1 MTKYFLKINFSLTIV
16 AVLIASM
23 NVAAQNSMGDLPPQ
37 MINQL
42 KTMTPEQ
49 QQQLALRYNIQLP
62 SNGGQAISNSA
73 LGQKSEPI
81 EKFLLDEGYDD
92 SSKDDLPSLPV
103 TDNKLQRFGLS
114 FFSQEI
120 STFSPVDDAS
130 VPGDYV
136 LGVGDSMVIQ
146 MMGTTTDRYD
156 VEIAR
161 DGSIFIESLGVI
173 SIAGLSMSQAVD
185 TLEKRVA
192 NELFGTTV
200 SINLGKLKAM
210 NIFLAGE
217 IKNPGMYSVS
227 ALTSVT
233 QALYQAGGIT
243 ELGSI
248 RNIQVLRNGE
258 HVNTFDAYDL
268 LIKGSSTNDIRLKSG
283 DVVLIPPY
291 QSIAEVRGESR
302 RPMLYE
308 ITEGETVADLVKMSS
323 GFAENASPSDSVLLT
338 QSSAGSPL
346 NAMALNLLNQNDLE
360 TVIGMNDVLIIPKAN
375 ITPRNFIEITGAAH
389 RTGLVAWEEGM
400 HLRDIITDI
409 NKDFPQ
415 YIDLDFSMIVRK
427 PDRFS
432 KLSFLNFSL
441 RELFQNNEYEDIELF
456 EFDQIVFFSST
467 PDEDLSTSSIKEKLS
482 SNLQINNEID
492 DDDEILLNKPN
503 DLTMDKELSVTSKD
517 FTRAILLKP
526 IIDRVRLDS
535 SLQNPMQLISISGDV
550 PHPGIYPLF
559 KNATAKDLIEA
570 AGGLNDTAYDKA
582 IELSRPILKSLSYSY
597 QLQELNASNNDQELI
612 AAKLEP
618 LDHLTVRGYPER
630 NKNRK
635 VTLTGEFNF
644 PGEYMIGTDETILSL
659 IERAGGFTESAFIQ
673 GSVYL
678 NNTVRLNEIK
688 RLEEYSNQ
696 IKKNYS
702 SSSLTQE
709 SASSIPID
717 QLDDFISMLEA
728 TEPTGRVAIDLG
740 GSNLSNYGVE
750 DGDSLHIP
758 KKSLTV
764 NVVGE
769 VNLAHALEYTKE
781 LTIDDYLQLS
791 GGLTQRAAKD
801 NLYIVKANGSTI
813 VLDKSSFRIFGRKPK
828 IEPGDTIVVPVNIQ
842 YKDSLTNWTQV
853 TQLIY
858 QSMVSIAAVKGL

>member
-1 MTKYFLKINFSLTIV
+1 MTKNFLKIIFSLTIV

-23 NVAAQNSMGDLPPQ
+23 NVAAQNSMGDLSPQ

-62 SNGGQAISNSA
+62 LNGGQAISDRG

-81 EKFLLDEGYDD
+81 EKFLVDGGYDD
-92 SSKDDLPSLPV
+92 SSKDQVPSLPV

-136 LGVGDSMVIQ
+136 LGVGDSIAIQ
-146 MMGTTTDRYD
+146 MMGTTTERYD
-156 VEIAR
+156 VGIAR

-432 KLSFLNFSL
+432 NLSFLNFSL

-467 PDEDLSTSSIKEKLS
+467 PDEDQSNESIKEKLS
-482 SNLQINNEID
+482 SNLQIDNKI
-492 DDDEILLNKPN
+492 DDDEILFTKPN
-503 DLTMDKELSVTSKD
+503 DLTMDKELSVTSKN

-526 IIDRVRLDS
+526 IIDRIKLNS

-570 AGGLNDTAYDKA
+570 AGGFNDTAYDKA
-582 IELSRPILKSLSYSY
+582 IELSRPVLESLTYSY
-597 QLQELNASNNDQELI
+597 QLRELNASNNDQELI

-618 LDHLTVRGYPER
+618 LDHLTVRGYQER
-630 NKNRK
+630 NKSRK

-644 PGEYMIGTDETILSL
+644 PGDYVINSGETILSV
-659 IERAGGFTESAFIQ
+659 IERAGGFTDSAFIQ

-678 NNTVRLNEIK
+678 KNTVRLNEIK
-688 RLEEYSNQ
+688 RLQEYSNQ

-709 SASSIPID
+709 SSSSIPID
-717 QLDDFISMLEA
+717 QLDDFLSMLEA
-728 TEPTGRVAIDLG
+728 TEPSGRVAIDLG
-740 GSNLSNYGVE
+740 SSNLSNYGVE

-791 GGLTQRAAKD
+791 GGLTQRAD
-801 NLYIVKANGSTI
+801 TDSLYIVKANGSTI

>member
-23 NVAAQNSMGDLPPQ
+23 NVAAQNSMGDLSPQ

-62 SNGGQAISNSA
+62 SNGGQVISDRA

-81 EKFLLDEGYDD
+81 EKFFVDEGYDD
-92 SSKDDLPSLPV
+92 SSRDHLPSLPV

-136 LGVGDSMVIQ
+136 LGVGDSMAIQ

-308 ITEGETVADLVKMSS
+308 ITVGETVADLVKMSS

-432 KLSFLNFSL
+432 NLSFLNFSL

-467 PDEDLSTSSIKEKLS
+467 PDEDQSNESIEEKLS
-482 SNLQINNEID
+482 SNLQIKNEID

-503 DLTMDKELSVTSKD
+503 DLTMDKELSATSKD

-526 IIDRVRLDS
+526 IIDRIKLDS
-535 SLQNPMQLISISGDV
+535 SLKNPMQLISISGDV

-570 AGGLNDTAYDKA
+570 AGGFSDTAYNKA
-582 IELSRPILKSLSYSY
+582 IELSRPVLESLTYSY
-597 QLQELNASNNDQELI
+597 QLKELNASNNDQELI

-630 NKNRK
+630 NKSRK
-635 VTLTGEFNF
+635 VRLTGEFNF
-644 PGEYMIGTDETILSL
+644 PGDYVINSGETILSV
-659 IERAGGFTESAFIQ
+659 IERAGGFTDSAFIQ

-678 NNTVRLNEIK
+678 KNTVRLNEIK
-688 RLEEYSNQ
+688 RLQEYSNQ
-696 IKKNYS
+696 IMKNYS

-709 SASSIPID
+709 SSSSIPID

-740 GSNLSNYGVE
+740 SSNLSNYGVE

-801 NLYIVKANGSTI
+801 NLYIVKANGATI

>member
-1 MTKYFLKINFSLTIV
+1 MTKNFLKIIFSLTIV

-23 NVAAQNSMGDLPPQ
+23 NVAAQNSMGDLSPQ

-62 SNGGQAISNSA
+62 SHGGQAISDRG

-81 EKFLLDEGYDD
+81 EKFFVDEGYDD
-92 SSKDDLPSLPV
+92 SSKDQVPSLPV
-103 TDNKLQRFGLS
+103 IDNKLQRFGLS

-136 LGVGDSMVIQ
+136 LGVGDSMAIQ
-146 MMGTTTDRYD
+146 MMGTTTERYD

-283 DVVLIPPY
+283 DVLLIPPY

-432 KLSFLNFSL
+432 NLSFLNFSL

-467 PDEDLSTSSIKEKLS
+467 PDEDQSNESIKEKLS
-482 SNLQINNEID
+482 SNLQINNVI
-492 DDDEILLNKPN
+492 DDDEILLNNPN
-503 DLTMDKELSVTSKD
+503 DLTMDKELSAASKD
-517 FTRAILLKP
+517 FTRVILLKP
-526 IIDRVRLDS
+526 IIDRIKLDS
-535 SLQNPMQLISISGDV
+535 SLPNPMQLISISGDV

-570 AGGLNDTAYDKA
+570 AGGFNDTAYDKA

-630 NKNRK
+630 NKSRK
-635 VTLTGEFNF
+635 VRLTGEFNF
-644 PGEYMIGTDETILSL
+644 PGDYLISTDETISSV
-659 IERAGGFTESAFIQ
+659 IERAGGFTDSAFIQ

-678 NNTVRLNEIK
+678 KNTVRLEEIK

-740 GSNLSNYGVE
+740 GSDLSNYGVE

-769 VNLAHALEYTKE
+769 VNLAHALEYAKE

-801 NLYIVKANGSTI
+801 NLYIVKANGATI

>member
-23 NVAAQNSMGDLPPQ
+23 NVAAQNSMGDLSPQ

-62 SNGGQAISNSA
+62 LNGGQAISDRG

-81 EKFLLDEGYDD
+81 EKFLVDGGYDD
-92 SSKDDLPSLPV
+92 SSKDQVPSLPV

-136 LGVGDSMVIQ
+136 LGVGDSIAIQ
-146 MMGTTTDRYD
+146 MMGTTTERYD
-156 VEIAR
+156 VGIAR

-389 RTGLVAWEEGM
+389 RTGLVAWNEGM
-400 HLRDIITDI
+400 HLRDVITDI

-432 KLSFLNFSL
+432 NLSFLNFSL

-467 PDEDLSTSSIKEKLS
+467 PDEDQSNESIKEKLS
-482 SNLQINNEID
+482 SNLQIDNKI
-492 DDDEILLNKPN
+492 DDDEILFTKPN

-526 IIDRVRLDS
+526 IIDRIKLNS

-559 KNATAKDLIEA
+559 KNATAKDLVEA
-570 AGGLNDTAYDKA
+570 AGGFNDTAYDKA
-582 IELSRPILKSLSYSY
+582 IELSRPVLESLTYSY
-597 QLQELNASNNDQELI
+597 QLKELNASNNDQELI

-630 NKNRK
+630 NKSRK
-635 VTLTGEFNF
+635 VRLTGEFNF
-644 PGEYMIGTDETILSL
+644 PGEYIISTDETILSV
-659 IERAGGFTESAFIQ
+659 IERAGGFTDSAFIQ

-678 NNTVRLNEIK
+678 KNTVRLNEIK
-688 RLEEYSNQ
+688 RLQEYSNQ
-696 IKKNYS
+696 IMKNYS

-709 SASSIPID
+709 STSSIPID
-717 QLDDFISMLEA
+717 QLDDFLSMLEA

-740 GSNLSNYGVE
+740 GSDLSNYVVE

-791 GGLTQRAAKD
+791 GGLTQRAD
-801 NLYIVKANGSTI
+801 TDSLYIVKANGSTI

>member
-23 NVAAQNSMGDLPPQ
+23 NVAAQNSMGDLSPQ

-62 SNGGQAISNSA
+62 LNGGQAISDRG

-81 EKFLLDEGYDD
+81 EKFLVDGGYDD
-92 SSKDDLPSLPV
+92 SSKDQVPSLPV

-136 LGVGDSMVIQ
+136 LGVGDSIAIQ
-146 MMGTTTDRYD
+146 MMGTTTERYD
-156 VEIAR
+156 VGIAR

-400 HLRDIITDI
+400 HLRDVITDI

-432 KLSFLNFSL
+432 NLSFLNFSL

-467 PDEDLSTSSIKEKLS
+467 PDEDQSNESIKEKLS
-482 SNLQINNEID
+482 SNLQIDNKI
-492 DDDEILLNKPN
+492 DDDEILFTKPN

-526 IIDRVRLDS
+526 IIDRIKLNS

-570 AGGLNDTAYDKA
+570 AGGFNDTAYDKA
-582 IELSRPILKSLSYSY
+582 IELSRPILKSLTYSY

-630 NKNRK
+630 NKSRK

-644 PGEYMIGTDETILSL
+644 PGDYLISADETILSV
-659 IERAGGFTESAFIQ
+659 IERAGGFTDSAFIQ

-678 NNTVRLNEIK
+678 KNTVRLNEIK

-709 SASSIPID
+709 STFSIPID
-717 QLDDFISMLEA
+717 QLDDFLSMLEA

-740 GSNLSNYGVE
+740 SSNLSNYGVE

-769 VNLAHALEYTKE
+769 VNMAHALEYTKE

-791 GGLTQRAAKD
+791 GGLTQRAD
-801 NLYIVKANGSTI
+801 TDSLYIVKANGSTI